1 MKADTITKDFLSDT
15 TVFADVFN
23 YYIYNG
29 EQVILPQHLT
39 ERDTTEIAIPYGA
52 DGAAVPIQKFR
63 DVQNLCTIKTD
74 GILDYI
80 LLGTESQADIQY
92 AMPVKNNLY
101 DAIDYAAQVEQAAK
115 SHRRA
120 IKDAK
125 NAPKPNNVK
134 QTNESSIKPNSG
146 EFLSGFWKTDKLIPS
161 LTVTIYFGVD
171 EWDAPLSLFDMLDIK
186 DARILSCLDNYHVHL
201 IAPAHMTDNEIMKFQ
216 SNLREV
222 LLFIKYSKDKNK
234 LNKILEQ
241 NQARFRE
248 VERRAVDVIEAIT
261 HLGLDYNESED
272 VIDMC
277 QAIKEMREE
286 SLQEGLLRGRREGE
300 IEGRQAGLIEGRRQ
314 GELEGHQAGLI
325 EGKIET
331 AKNLYH
337 LGIDID
343 KIAEGVGFNIETV
356 RSWLGLTPKNQL

>member
-15 TVFADVFN
+15 IVFADVFN

-29 EQVILPQHLT
+29 QQTILPQQLT
-39 ERDTTEIAIPYGA
+39 ERDTTEIVIPYGI

-80 LLGTESQADIQY
+80 LLGAEAQSDIQY

-101 DAIDYAAQVEQAAK
+101 DAIDYAAQVEQVTK

-120 IKDAK
+120 MKEAK
-125 NAPKPNNVK
+125 KPKQSNNPNK
-134 QTNESSIKPNSG
+134 SNEPIIRPNSG
-146 EFLSGFWKTDKLIPS
+146 EFLSGFWKSDRLIPS

-171 EWDAPLSLFDMLDIK
+171 EWDAPLSLFDMMDIK
-186 DARILSCLDNYHVHL
+186 DPRILSCLDNYHVHL
-201 IAPAHMTDNEIMKFQ
+201 IAPAHMAYEDILKFQ

-222 LLFIKYSKDKNK
+222 LLFIKYSKDKKK
-234 LNKILEQ
+234 LHKILEQ

-261 HLGLDYNESED
+261 HMSLEYKESEGK
-272 VIDMC
+272 IDMC

-286 SLQEGLLRGRREGE
+286 SLQEGLLRGRREGK
-300 IEGRQAGLIEGRRQ
+300 IEGRQAGLIEG
-314 GELEGHQAGLI
+314 
-325 EGKIET
+325 KIEA
-331 AKNLYH
+331 AKNFYR
-337 LGIDID
+337 LGIDIE
-343 KIAEGVGFNIETV
+343 KIAEGVGSNLETV
-356 RSWLGLTPKNQL
+356 KSWLGLEAEKQP